1 MGGEVDQRPVVFL
14 SLSLSLHQQT
24 LPPSHIHL
32 HSLKRITKINFEGC
46 FYDFLHTEDL
56 NGAYDNGNVNDRI
69 HIDWIV
75 FCSFT
80 YAQLNVMHF
89 TSVRQFFFLSSLSF
103 ARLFAMKDTRSS
115 TSLEYFMRIH
125 LWIAFLTFVR
135 HSHSRKYA
143 HNHFLILL
151 VSIQFYFIL
160 CTVIFVVVVFG
171 KSHEHVFFYSIEYC
185 INFPLIVISRRFFS
199 VWLSKLLHFSSWKFI
214 YHAPSS
220 KVASSNNINH
230 SFISQ

>member
-1 MGGEVDQRPVVFL
+1 MCYWWGERSINDLSSF

-89 TSVRQFFFLSSLSF
+89 TSVRQFFFVRLCLLLVF
-103 ARLFAMKDTRSS
+103 LLWKTHALRLHLNILCVFICELLFWRLFD
-115 TSLEYFMRIH
+115 
-125 LWIAFLTFVR
+125 
-135 HSHSRKYA
+135 
-143 HNHFLILL
+143 
-151 VSIQFYFIL
+151 
-160 CTVIFVVVVFG
+160 TVIQESMHTIIFSFCLFPYNFTLFYVLL
-171 KSHEHVFFYSIEYC
+171 FFCCC
-185 INFPLIVISRRFFS
+185 IWEKPWACLFLFHRILHQLSAHCNFPSLF
-199 VWLSKLLHFSSWKFI
+199 
-214 YHAPSS
+214 
-220 KVASSNNINH
+220 
-230 SFISQ
+230 

>member
-1 MGGEVDQRPVVFL
+1 MYVLLMGGEVDQRPVVFL

-46 FYDFLHTEDL
+46 FYDFLHTKDL
-56 NGAYDNGNVNDRI
+56 NGAYDNGSVNDRI

-89 TSVRQFFFLSSLSF
+89 TSVRQFFF
-103 ARLFAMKDTRSS
+103 RLCLFLVKDTRSS

-160 CTVIFVVVVFG
+160 CTVIFLLLYLG
-171 KSHEHVFFYSIEYC
+171 KAMSMSFFI
-185 INFPLIVISRRFFS
+185 P
-199 VWLSKLLHFSSWKFI
+199 
-214 YHAPSS
+214 
-220 KVASSNNINH
+220 
-230 SFISQ
+230 